1 MDIVILANTDLERI
15 ERYITYLRREFS
27 VQKVI
32 LYGSYAYGMPR
43 EGSDIDLMVLSSA
56 FEEMPYPR
64 RLECLSVLA
73 WRAGV
78 GDIEALGCTPEEFE
92 QASDLSFL
100 GEIRERGIVVY
111 EAGSPNGAS

>member
-1 MDIVILANTDLERI
+1 MAYQSTELTHRLNHYIAYLQEHLPLEKAIL
-15 ERYITYLRREFS
+15 F
-27 VQKVI
+27 
-32 LYGSYAYGMPR
+32 GSYAYGTPR

-64 RLECLSVLA
+64 RLERLSVLA

-92 QASDLSFL
+92 QASDLSLL

-111 EAGSPNGAS
+111 ETDSAKDTG